1 MAKTS
6 TILGPYPPADFSNST
21 KVTAMQAAVVTA
33 IGSNA
38 PVAVEPHSI
47 LGNIFIFVTTS

>member
-6 TILGPYPPADFSNST
+6 TILGPYPPADFNNST
-21 KVTAMQAAVVTA
+21 KVTAMQAAVVSA
-33 IGSNA
+33 IGGNT

>member
-6 TILGPYPPADFSNST
+6 TILGPYPPADFSNSA

-38 PVAVEPHSI
+38 PVSVEPHSI
-47 LGNIFIFVTTS
+47 LGNVFIFVTTS